1 MNPTASSF
9 FVSRTG
15 SRSNY
20 PEDVTGAAHAQ
31 AYSEIPLQSQGQ
43 NGSRNGFGRPQ
54 YVGPTS
60 GAAEQPWYM
69 AVSTY
74 GQQGFDAPYGGTP
87 SPSHELAFRP
97 APAFGQ
103 SFLRNGNRQTRTGD
117 FGQMR

>member
-1 MNPTASSF
+1 MP
-9 FVSRTG
+9 
-15 SRSNY
+15 
-20 PEDVTGAAHAQ
+20 
-31 AYSEIPLQSQGQ
+31 
-43 NGSRNGFGRPQ
+43 
-54 YVGPTS
+54 
-60 GAAEQPWYM
+60 
-69 AVSTY
+69 VSTY